1 MSRAFDAR
9 QHANKAHPDNKEEA
23 VRLFLDYLDISES
36 DFTYEFN
43 QTPEE
48 YIFGK
53 K

>member
-9 QHANKAHPDNKEEA
+9 QEALDAHPEDKEKA
-23 VRLFLDYLDISES
+23 VRLFLTFLNISES

-43 QTPEE
+43 QTAEE

-53 K
+53 